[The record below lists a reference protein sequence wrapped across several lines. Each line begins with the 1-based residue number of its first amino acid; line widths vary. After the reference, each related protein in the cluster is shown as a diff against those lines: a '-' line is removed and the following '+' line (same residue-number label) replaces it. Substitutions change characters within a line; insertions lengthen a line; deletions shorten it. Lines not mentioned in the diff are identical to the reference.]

1 MKRTPFYRRPGRTG
15 QFSGL
20 RERVIWMIQTRG
32 RPVTGSE
39 IAEKFGVTLIEFN
52 RVANG
57 ITRGSGQIAQIV
69 ESEKWLN
76 EDGICDRT
84 FILVTKP
91 KVVTP
96 QGKSRLFT
104 RRAIEQSQEGR
115 RQECIERAARRNQEA
130 IELAEAWG
138 FTVRTM
144 KGFTWVKLNQ
154 NAELRI
160 NKALAEGE
168 VADFYDFLALLNAET
183 RMNGGNYTRANT
195 EDVLIATCGAG
206 LERKHAGIK
215 QVVYSPLGAH
225 SEKPWEVRH
234 RLELLY
240 GDVPRIELF
249 SRSAA
254 QGWNHWGN
262 QYTTASVELIPGCAI
277 DVVKTEAA

>member
-1 MKRTPFYRRPGRTG
+1 MTGKYSLIYADPPWSYGNTISNGAAADHYSTMKLIDIKRLPVWELAAENAVLAMWYTG
-15 QFSGL
+15 
-20 RERVIWMIQTRG
+20 TH
-32 RPVTGSE
+32 
-39 IAEKFGVTLIEFN
+39 
-52 RVANG
+52 
-57 ITRGSGQIAQIV
+57 
-69 ESEKWLN
+69 
-76 EDGICDRT
+76 
-84 FILVTKP
+84 
-91 KVVTP
+91 
-96 QGKSRLFT
+96 
-104 RRAIEQSQEGR
+104 
-115 RQECIERAARRNQEA
+115 NQEA

-168 VADFYDFLALLNAET
+168 ISDFYDFLDLLNAET
-183 RMNGGNYTRANT
+183 RMNGGNHTRANT
-195 EDVLIATCGAG
+195 EDLLIATCGAG

-254 QGWNHWGN
+254 PGWHHWGN
-262 QYTTASVELIPGCAI
+262 ECSSSITLTPGMVGPSEPTPEGYETDCTIWPAEVEMVFSAVEHDCAI
-277 DVVKTEAA
+277 TEKNKRKLKFHINRMWLEKTPIPQIVVSARSLIATMERSL